1 MRLVRKSWT
10 DGFVPGPTELRTRF
24 SRGLRCLKRTVR
36 ENPHTLEAC
45 FRLVFDMLAKF
56 GIQHRH
62 LYSVDEAAFAL
73 GMIRA
78 QMTVTSSDR
87 VGKPMPI

>member
-1 MRLVRKSWT
+1 M
-10 DGFVPGPTELRTRF
+10 
-24 SRGLRCLKRTVR
+24 
-36 ENPHTLEAC
+36 
-45 FRLVFDMLAKF
+45 FDMLAKF